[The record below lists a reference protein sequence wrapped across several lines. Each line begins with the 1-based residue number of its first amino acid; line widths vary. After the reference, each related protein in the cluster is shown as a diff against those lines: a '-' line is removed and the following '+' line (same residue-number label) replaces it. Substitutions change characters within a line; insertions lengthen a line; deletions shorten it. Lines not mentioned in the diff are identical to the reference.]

1 VEALVGL
8 KRFDEVRVLPVYRHT
23 FASKRDQ
30 LLSFDHRVAMCRLA
44 VEGLSSLKQSWNDES
59 ENDSVVH
66 TAVVV
71 SRAEEDSFRRML
83 LSSNATTDEEKA
95 LLRVGT
101 ADLLEM
107 LLEQENDAS
116 KGAGAAGVEF
126 SFCLGA
132 DTFLDLTDWKWKR
145 SRDVLKLLEGRLVV
159 VNRKQQEETPNSVTT
174 TTTIDPLQERIESI
188 NASPLANGNI
198 LLLDV
203 PSLGNVSSSKI
214 RNATNKD
221 SVSHM
226 LSPKVLDYVIANKLY
241 GFGE

>member
-1 VEALVGL
+1 
-8 KRFDEVRVLPVYRHT
+8 
-23 FASKRDQ
+23 
-30 LLSFDHRVAMCRLA
+30 
-44 VEGLSSLKQSWNDES
+44 
-59 ENDSVVH
+59 
-66 TAVVV
+66 
-71 SRAEEDSFRRML
+71 
-83 LSSNATTDEEKA
+83 
-95 LLRVGT
+95 
-101 ADLLEM
+101 M
-107 LLEQENDAS
+107 LLEQENDAA

-159 VNRKQQEETPNSVTT
+159 VNRKQQEEIPHSAIAT
-174 TTTIDPLQERIESI
+174 TTTIDPLQERIAAI
-188 NASPLANGNI
+188 NGSPLANGNI

-203 PSLGNVSSSKI
+203 PSLGDVSSSKI

-226 LSPKVLDYVIANKLY
+226 LSPKVLEYVIANKLY